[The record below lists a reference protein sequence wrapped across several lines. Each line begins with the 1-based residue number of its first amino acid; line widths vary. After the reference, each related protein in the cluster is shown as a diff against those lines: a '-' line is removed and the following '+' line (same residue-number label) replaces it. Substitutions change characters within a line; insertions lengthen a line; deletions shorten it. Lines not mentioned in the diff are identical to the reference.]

1 MQTVRMRPLLRQDAK
16 WNERELFMNEVRFS
30 KVSSRV
36 TVQDG
41 VYEQLRHALMWGK
54 FEPSQVM
61 TISSLTAEFKTSH
74 MPVREALRRLAAENG
89 LEIARNGSARV
100 PAVSRERLDDLS
112 RVRSS
117 LEGLATELA
126 TPRMTVIDIDRSL
139 AFAKEHEALGRS
151 GKVYDMLRKNQ
162 EFHFSIYKKSGSE
175 ILPQMIEVL
184 WLRFGPYMRMLSD
197 LIKRQLDG
205 GAIPSYSTYHYDMIE
220 AFRAGQ
226 AQSAGRL
233 MVRDIE
239 ATQKLLQDVCAD

>member
-1 MQTVRMRPLLRQDAK
+1 
-16 WNERELFMNEVRFS
+16 MNEAGFF

-61 TISSLTAEFKTSH
+61 TISSLAAEFKTSH
-74 MPVREALRRLAAENG
+74 MPVREALRRLVAENG
-89 LEIARNGSARV
+89 LEIARNGSAQV
-100 PAVSRERLDDLS
+100 PAVSRGRLDDLS
-112 RVRSS
+112 RARSS

-126 TPRMTVIDIDRSL
+126 TPLMTATDIDRSL
-139 AFAKEHEALGRS
+139 GLAKEHEALGRA

-162 EFHFSIYKKSGSE
+162 EFHFSIYEKSASE

-184 WLRFGPYMRMLSD
+184 WLRFGPYMRILSD
-197 LIKRQLDG
+197 LIKQQLDDG
-205 GAIPSYSTYHYDMIE
+205 VIPSYSTYHYDMIE
-220 AFRAGQ
+220 AFRAGK

-239 ATQKLLQDVCAD
+239 VTQKLLQDICADWNIGVR

>member
-1 MQTVRMRPLLRQDAK
+1 ML
-16 WNERELFMNEVRFS
+16 MNEAGFF

-41 VYEQLRHALMWGK
+41 VYEQLRRALMWGK

-74 MPVREALRRLAAENG
+74 MPVREALRRLVAENG

-100 PAVSRERLDDLS
+100 PAVSRRRLDDLS
-112 RVRSS
+112 RARSS

-126 TPRMTVIDIDRSL
+126 TPLMRATDIDRSL
-139 AFAKEHEALGRS
+139 ELAKEHEALGRT

-162 EFHFSIYKKSGSE
+162 EFHFSIYEKSGSE

-184 WLRFGPYMRMLSD
+184 WLRFGPYMRILSD
-197 LIKRQLDG
+197 LIKQLDG
-205 GAIPSYSTYHYDMIE
+205 GVIHSYSTYHYDMIE
-220 AFRAGQ
+220 AFRAGE